1 METSKTNKVWY
12 EKVRNI
18 SNIKTNVLLKQN
30 LTLLYLK
37 TRLSK
42 PFMAFWLVSHCTTVI
57 NREGY
62 VDKLKGYINITQYGR
77 CNGEDQSEV
86 CGRKKNY
93 ECFKELAKTHMFY
106 IAFENSICDD
116 YATEK
121 FFRPLYNSG

>member
-1 METSKTNKVWY
+1 METSRINKVWY
-12 EKVRNI
+12 EKVRNV

-30 LTLLYLK
+30 FTLLYLK

-77 CNGEDQSEV
+77 CNPEDQSEV
-86 CGRKKNY
+86 CGRKKGTSV
-93 ECFKELAKTHMFY
+93 FQQLP
-106 IAFENSICDD
+106 NSNWNFGIE
-116 YATEK
+116 EK
-121 FFRPLYNSG
+121 

>member
-1 METSKTNKVWY
+1 LETSKINKVRY
-12 EKVRNI
+12 EKVRNN
-18 SNIKTNVLLKQN
+18 SYIKTNVPILKK
-30 LTLLYLK
+30 TLLYLK
-37 TRLSK
+37 TRLYK

-77 CNGEDQSEV
+77 CNGEDESEV
-86 CGRKKNY
+86 CGRKKFY

>member
-1 METSKTNKVWY
+1 
-12 EKVRNI
+12 
-18 SNIKTNVLLKQN
+18 
-30 LTLLYLK
+30 
-37 TRLSK
+37 
-42 PFMAFWLVSHCTTVI
+42 MAFWLVSHCTTVI

-106 IAFENSICDD
+106 IAFENSICED

-121 FFRPLYNSG
+121 FYRSLFNPGQFTFSLIFPPLKTFYCISLVHGTKN

>member
-1 METSKTNKVWY
+1 METSKINKVWY
-12 EKVRNI
+12 EKVRNV

-30 LTLLYLK
+30 FTLLYLK

-77 CNGEDQSEV
+77 CNGEDCS
-86 CGRKKNY
+86 RKKGN
-93 ECFKELAKTHMFY
+93 ECFQELAKTHMFY

>member
-1 METSKTNKVWY
+1 
-12 EKVRNI
+12 
-18 SNIKTNVLLKQN
+18 
-30 LTLLYLK
+30 
-37 TRLSK
+37 
-42 PFMAFWLVSHCTTVI
+42 MAFWLVSHCTTVI

-77 CNGEDQSEV
+77 CNGENESEV
-86 CGRKKNY
+86 CGRKKFY

-121 FFRPLYNSG
+121 FFRPLYHSG

>member
-1 METSKTNKVWY
+1 
-12 EKVRNI
+12 
-18 SNIKTNVLLKQN
+18 
-30 LTLLYLK
+30 
-37 TRLSK
+37 
-42 PFMAFWLVSHCTTVI
+42 MAFWLVSHCTTVI

-77 CNGEDQSEV
+77 CNDEDCS
-86 CGRKKNY
+86 RKNGN

-121 FFRPLYNSG
+121 FFRPLYNSGQFTFSSLSPETRLQSLSVP

>member
-1 METSKTNKVWY
+1 
-12 EKVRNI
+12 
-18 SNIKTNVLLKQN
+18 
-30 LTLLYLK
+30 
-37 TRLSK
+37 
-42 PFMAFWLVSHCTTVI
+42 MAFWLVSHCTTVI

-77 CNGEDQSEV
+77 CSGEDQSED